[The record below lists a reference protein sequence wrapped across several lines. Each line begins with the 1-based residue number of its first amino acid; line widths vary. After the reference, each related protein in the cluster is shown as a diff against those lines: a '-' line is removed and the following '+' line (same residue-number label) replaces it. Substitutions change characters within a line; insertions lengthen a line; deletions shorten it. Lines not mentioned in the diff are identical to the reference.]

1 MATPLIIPVPPVP
14 RIALPN
20 PHIRKPS
27 LSTHIASED
36 SIRNSA
42 FDTSFPVPSIPQEL
56 QHNDSASEIGQ
67 AVTEYSPIDSVPR
80 IPTPSSAAAQK
91 YAPRT
96 TSKLNHASPRS
107 KSNDSGYQSSSSP
120 ETSKSPVVPI
130 RSMFPVYNP
139 AVTLQQQQY
148 HPQMLRPRPVR
159 QSSASS
165 RRTTQDFQSYSMTP
179 IDRVLSTPPPPPSM
193 FNFKLDAVV
202 PQISTPKE
210 LSDLW
215 EASHGMEPNPRI
227 RSYDLELAR

>member
-27 LSTHIASED
+27 LSTHIANED

-42 FDTSFPVPSIPQEL
+42 FDASFPVPNLPREL
-56 QHNDSASEIGQ
+56 QNNDSASDIGQ
-67 AVTEYSPIDSVPR
+67 AVTEYSPIDSAPR

-91 YAPRT
+91 YIPRT
-96 TSKLNHASPRS
+96 ASKLNHASPQS
-107 KSNDSGYQSSSSP
+107 KSNDSGYLSSSTP

-148 HPQMLRPRPVR
+148 HPQLSRPKPAR

-165 RRTTQDFQSYSMTP
+165 WRTTQDFPISSLTP
-179 IDRVLSTPPPPPSM
+179 IDRVLGCPPPPPST
-193 FNFKLDAVV
+193 FNFQLDTMTPRA
-202 PQISTPKE
+202 STQKE
-210 LSDLW
+210 LSELW
-215 EASHGMEPNPRI
+215 EATQGMEPNPRI
-227 RSYDLELAR
+227 KSYDLELAR